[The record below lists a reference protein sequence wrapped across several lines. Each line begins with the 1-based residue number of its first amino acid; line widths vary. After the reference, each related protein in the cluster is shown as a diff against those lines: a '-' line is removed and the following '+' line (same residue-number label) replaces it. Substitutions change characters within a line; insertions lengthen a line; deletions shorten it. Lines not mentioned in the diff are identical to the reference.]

1 MLVRKKVLNNFCNT
15 NKSITFAMSNWIISK
30 MIRILELTEKEYDLI
45 ETVRNY
51 KRSYPRGEPQ
61 LRWALRVMLEELIE
75 EPLDE

>member
-1 MLVRKKVLNNFCNT
+1 
-15 NKSITFAMSNWIISK
+15 MSNWIISK

-51 KRSYPRGEPQ
+51 KRSYPRGELQ

>member
-1 MLVRKKVLNNFCNT
+1 MYST
-15 NKSITFAMSNWIISK
+15 NKSTTFALIICTHK
-30 MIRILELTEKEYDLI
+30 VMKRIIELTEREFDLI

>member
-1 MLVRKKVLNNFCNT
+1 MHST
-15 NKSITFAMSNWIISK
+15 NKSTIFASILRTHKVMKRII
-30 MIRILELTEKEYDLI
+30 ELTEREFDLI

-51 KRSYPRGEPQ
+51 KRSYPRGEPR